1 MILGFKTKV
10 NGKLTHF
17 VQKIL
22 ASVLLEWAEAYVPK
36 KHTIRH
42 GKRWRAG
49 MKLHLATGVRTKEY
63 FQFNE
68 NIKGLEICKSVQD
81 IKIKDVSDESLDE
94 NTYLYEDYVPKL
106 KETFYLSFKV
116 YVDGRLLSLK
126 EIDLLAKNDGFDSTH
141 DFFQWFN
148 TDFEGQIIHWTDLRY

>member
-22 ASVLLEWAEAYVPK
+22 ACVMAEWAEAYTPK

-42 GKRWRAG
+42 GKRWKAG
-49 MKLHLATGVRTKEY
+49 MKLHLATGVRTKDY

-68 NIKGLEICKSVQD
+68 NIKGLEVCKSVQD
-81 IKIKDVSDESLDE
+81 IKITHYGDAMFV
-94 NTYLYEDYVPKL
+94 T
-106 KETFYLSFKV
+106 
-116 YVDGRLLSLK
+116 VDGK
-126 EIDLLAKNDGFDSTH
+126 HMPAEKVEQLALNDGFENVN
-141 DFFQWFN
+141 DFVKWFN
-148 TDFEGQIIHWTDLRY
+148 SDFEGQIIHWTDLRY